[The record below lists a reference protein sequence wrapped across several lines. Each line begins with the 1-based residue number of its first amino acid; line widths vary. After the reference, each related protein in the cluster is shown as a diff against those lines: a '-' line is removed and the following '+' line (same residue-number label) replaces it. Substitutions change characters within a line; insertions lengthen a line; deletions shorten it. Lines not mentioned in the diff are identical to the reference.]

1 MLDPKLERILN
12 QLLESAR
19 SLRYEF
25 ISLEHVLLALVT
37 KDDETQEILEAC
49 GTDLKLL
56 KNKLE
61 EFVKSHCP
69 QVSEDFLKQDPEW
82 RPELT
87 MAFHRLLQR
96 AAIQVQSAGR
106 KMVKSGNLLVALFHE
121 TDSYARY
128 FLEEQG
134 VSQFDIIEYLSHG
147 SSKVPSA
154 QEMAADGLPRDSKA
168 PASALAAYCT
178 NLNEKAKSG
187 AVDPL
192 IGRQDVLERMMQ
204 VLCRRTKNNPL
215 LIGESGVGKTAL
227 ADGMAL
233 RITSGKV
240 PAKLLDK
247 VIYSL
252 DMGALLAG
260 TKYRGDFEER
270 LKNVVKE
277 IKNKPGAVLFIDEI
291 HTLVGAGGTSGGA
304 MDASNLLKP
313 ALADGSLSCIGS
325 TTFKEYRTHF
335 EKDRA
340 LARRFQKIDVHEPSL
355 EQTVE
360 ILKGLKTRYEEFHH
374 VTYTDDALKAAAE
387 LSSKHIQGRQLPDK
401 AIDVLDEAGSRARTF
416 ATSPEIIHLGV
427 EQMEG
432 TVAHMAQVP
441 VKSVNA
447 SDRQKLKDLDKQLK
461 AVIFGQDTAIQKLVT
476 SIKMSRTGLGRDHK
490 PIGSYLFAGPTGVGK
505 TEVSKQLA
513 ENLGIQFL
521 RFDMSEYMEK
531 HAVSRLV
538 GAPPGYVGYE
548 EGGLLTD
555 AIVKNP
561 HCVLLMDEVEKAHP
575 DLINILLQVMDSG
588 RLTDSNGRTADF
600 QNVVVIMT
608 SNAGAFETAKGSL
621 GLMPEK
627 SSSLS
632 LDAIKKNFRPEFLN
646 RLDAII
652 EFQALDRPLLL
663 QVIRKFVSELE
674 AQLLKKTISMEV
686 YPEAVEW
693 LYDKGY
699 DPAFG
704 ARPFAR
710 VIDEH
715 IKRPLVDD
723 ILFGKLQHGGR
734 VTVSVNAKNELI
746 MECHSLE
753 DLQKPRKLKG
763 GRVPK
768 ALPGKSE
775 KV

>member
-12 QLLESAR
+12 QLLENAR
-19 SLRYEF
+19 SRRYEF
-25 ISLEHVLLALVT
+25 ISLEHILLTLVT
-37 KDDETQEILEAC
+37 KDEEAQEILEGC
-49 GTDLKLL
+49 GTDLKQL

-61 EFVKSHCP
+61 EFLKNHCP
-69 QVSEDFLKQDPEW
+69 QVSEEFVASDPDW

-106 KMVKSGNLLVALFHE
+106 KLVKSGNLLVALFHE

-128 FLEEQG
+128 YLEEQG
-134 VSQFDIIEYLSHG
+134 VSQFDIIEYISHG
-147 SSKVPSA
+147 SAKVPA
-154 QEMAADGLPRDSKA
+154 QNQEVAADGLPKDKTA
-168 PASALAAYCT
+168 QSALSAYCT
-178 NLNEKAKSG
+178 NLNQKAKNGS
-187 AVDPL
+187 VDPL
-192 IGRQDVLERMMQ
+192 VGREEILERMMQ

-233 RITSGKV
+233 KIVQGQV

-277 IKNKPGAVLFIDEI
+277 IKARPGSVLFIDEI

-340 LARRFQKIDVHEPSL
+340 LARRFQKIDVNEPTL

-360 ILKGLKTRYEEFHH
+360 ILRGLKSRYEEFHH
-374 VTYTDDALKAAAE
+374 VTFTDEALKAAAE
-387 LSSKHIQGRQLPDK
+387 LASKHIQQRQLPDK

-416 ATSPEIIHLGV
+416 STTPDILNLDVSDIEA
-427 EQMEG
+427 
-432 TVAHMAQVP
+432 TVARMAQVP

-461 AVIFGQDTAIQKLVT
+461 AIIFGQDAAINKLVN
-476 SIKMSRTGLGRDHK
+476 SIKMSRTGLSREHK

-513 ENLGIQFL
+513 ENMGIHFL

-561 HCVLLMDEVEKAHP
+561 HCVLLLDEVEKGHP

-600 QNVVVIMT
+600 QNVILIMT
-608 SNAGAFETAKGSL
+608 SNAGAFEAAKGTM
-621 GLMPEK
+621 GINPDK
-627 SSSLS
+627 SSSIS
-632 LDAIKKNFRPEFLN
+632 MDVIKKTFRPEFLN
-646 RLDAII
+646 RLDAVI
-652 EFQALDRPLLL
+652 EFQSLDRPLLL

-686 YPEAVEW
+686 YPEAIEW
-693 LYDKGY
+693 LFEKGY
-699 DPAFG
+699 DPAYG

-715 IKRPLVDD
+715 IKRRLVDD
-723 ILFGKLQHGGR
+723 ILFGQLQHGGQ
-734 VTVSVNAKNELI
+734 VTVSVGKDGELSI
-746 MECHSLE
+746 EMHSL
-753 DLQKPRKLKG
+753 DDMQKPRKIS
-763 GRVPK
+763 GRRAPK